1 MLSTKQSISRITN
14 LMVNQ
19 VANKKPVH
27 SFEKDNKFGNR
38 AGAPAGKRIQKS
50 KLRKLE
56 DELMRM
62 QPKALENIEKSING
76 AEIDSEQLASSKWLV
91 GSVITVSKAAH
102 SEEIG
107 YTKLRKELADAA
119 KEDDEQT
126 PEQISQDAPK
136 RLSLVY
142 QAPEDEE

>member
-1 MLSTKQSISRITN
+1 M
-14 LMVNQ
+14 
-19 VANKKPVH
+19 ANRNPSQK
-27 SFEKDNKFGNR
+27 FEKDNKWGNR

-76 AEIDSEQLASSKWLV
+76 EQIDSEMLASSKWLV

-107 YTKLRKELADAA
+107 YTKLRKELSDAA
-119 KEDDEQT
+119 KEENEET

-136 RLSLVY
+136 RLSLIY
-142 QAPEDEE
+142 TAPEDEE

>member
-1 MLSTKQSISRITN
+1 MSNKNPSQKFPKG
-14 LMVNQ
+14 NQ
-19 VANKKPVH
+19 HGQRN
-27 SFEKDNKFGNR
+27 
-38 AGAPAGKRIQKS
+38 GAPPGKRIQKS

-56 DELMRM
+56 DELLRL

-76 AEIDSEQLASSKWLV
+76 AQIDSEQLASSKWLV

-119 KEDDEQT
+119 KEDEEQT
-126 PEQISQDAPK
+126 PSEILAEAPK

>member
-1 MLSTKQSISRITN
+1 MS
-14 LMVNQ
+14 
-19 VANKKPVH
+19 NKNPSHKFPKGNT
-27 SFEKDNKFGNR
+27 FNNKN
-38 AGAPAGKRIQKS
+38 GAPAGKRIQKS

-76 AEIDSEQLASSKWLV
+76 EQIDSEMLASSKWLV
-91 GSVITVSKAAH
+91 GSVVTVSKAAH

-119 KEDDEQT
+119 KEGDEQT

-142 QAPEDEE
+142 NASDDED

>member
-1 MLSTKQSISRITN
+1 MAGNPNPS
-14 LMVNQ
+14 
-19 VANKKPVH
+19 H
-27 SFEKDNKFGNR
+27 KFKEGNGHGNR

-56 DELMRM
+56 DELLKM

-76 AEIDSEQLASSKWLV
+76 KPVDSEQLGSSKWLIN
-91 GSVITVSKAAH
+91 SVITVNKAAS

-107 YTKLRKELADAA
+107 YNKLRKEFADAA
-119 KEDDEQT
+119 KEEEQS
-126 PEQISQDAPK
+126 PEEIEKDLPK

-142 QAPEDEE
+142 VSPEDGDSE